1 MIKNIDPLL
10 SNNIKYNG
18 TIIEAIIE
26 DSDEYLEIKKVT
38 NQDITKIKPYI
49 KLIAKSI
56 PTYVATPLPPLN
68 LSHTGNTWPKKALNE
83 AI

>member
-10 SNNIKYNG
+10 SNNSKYNG
-18 TIIEAIIE
+18 TIIDAIIE
-26 DSDEYLEIKKVT
+26 DSDEYLEIKKVI
-38 NQDITKIKPYI
+38 NQDIAKIKPYI

-68 LSHTGNTWPKKALNE
+68 FNQIGK
-83 AI
+83 I

>member
-10 SNNIKYNG
+10 SNNSKYNG

-68 LSHTGNTWPKKALNE
+68 LSHTGNTCPKKTLNE